1 MHWTNDII
9 VDAER
14 LCPSGAFDAAELLAE
29 RPQRPFAE
37 EGLALVADFSAE
49 VLADFAARR
58 WPEIAAL
65 GFWMRRANI
74 ARIQAAFEA
83 ACGGRLLVGRGLAF
97 HIAPANVDT
106 MFIYSLFLSLLAG
119 NTNIVRVSTKLR
131 EELASALDLLSRVLQ
146 RHPGAARR
154 LLVVRYGHDDK
165 VTTFFSGLC
174 NVRVI
179 WGGDETVRRIR
190 AIPMPPHAL
199 ELAFA
204 GKFSVAVLD
213 AGAWNAEPDKRAVA
227 RAFGND
233 AFVFNQQGCASPK
246 LVYWRGSP
254 EEVPRARATFWEAVQ
269 QAAAE
274 MSSYTLQPA
283 DVMNRFVAVCSM
295 AADAESPL
303 GKAEAANHAFTRVT
317 VSRLDDVVREANTG
331 NGLFYEVADAG
342 LDALLAWFGDSD
354 QTVASYGVSKE
365 EWAGCLSRR
374 PPRGICRIV
383 RLGKA
388 LDFSA
393 VWDGYDLVRCL
404 SREITLEV

>member
-9 VDAER
+9 LNVER
-14 LCPSGAFDAAELLAE
+14 LCPSGTFDAAALLAE

-49 VLADFAARR
+49 VLADPAARR
-58 WPEIAAL
+58 WPEMAAL

-97 HIAPANVDT
+97 HIAPSNVDT
-106 MFIYSLFLSLLAG
+106 MFIYSLFVSLLAG
-119 NTNIVRVSTKLR
+119 NTNIVRVSPKLR
-131 EELASALDLLSRVLQ
+131 QELASALELLARVLQ
-146 RHPGAARR
+146 RHTGAARR

-165 VTTFFSGLC
+165 VTAFFSGLC

-190 AIPMPPHAL
+190 AIPLPPHAL

-213 AGAWNAEPDKRAVA
+213 AGAWNAEPDQRG
-227 RAFGND
+227 R
-233 AFVFNQQGCASPK
+233 QGLRQRRLCLPPAG
-246 LVYWRGSP
+246 LRIAQAGLLAGIARGSGAG
-254 EEVPRARATFWEAVQ
+254 PRTFWEAVQ

-274 MSSYTLQPA
+274 MPSYTLQPA

-295 AADAESPL
+295 AADAEAAV
-303 GKAEAANHAFTRVT
+303 GKAEAANHAFTRVA

-365 EWAGCLSRR
+365 EWEGCLSRR
-374 PPRGICRIV
+374 PPNGICRIV